1 MKPIDRDPAP
11 SREEAL
17 YLARRNGH
25 GGELEGQ
32 APGDWAM
39 RLALGASRVLRTHW
53 RVVAAAGFSAMFVT
67 YCLTKFCMTRI
78 YRAQTLVRPASQEPQ
93 SSVSLGALSTM
104 TTSMVPLQMLFGQ
117 SAASDEQEFE
127 AILGSVAFADELVK
141 KHNLFDVFYNQ
152 KRGFVGRIIR
162 STFRFIFGARQGQG
176 SSRFD
181 NYYAVSNG
189 LWWEFDKSTGNMN
202 IYFADPNPR
211 AAVRVLTLIIR
222 DLREQIRN
230 RVRLADRKSIDA
242 LQAEILGARDPQLV
256 ANLEQLLAQQMQ
268 DLGTAE
274 ARSDF
279 AFVVEDPP
287 DVPPRPYS
295 PRPVL
300 DSIVAFIL
308 ACTVAFVWIA
318 KRESK
323 LAVPSRAPSDREDDP
338 ENRDSSIHVNGVK
351 QDEAF

>member
-268 DLGTAE
+268 DLE
-274 ARSDF
+274 RQKRARTSLSSWKIHLTC
-279 AFVVEDPP
+279 PP
-287 DVPPRPYS
+287 ALTRRVPCWIQLSRSSS
-295 PRPVL
+295 P
-300 DSIVAFIL
+300 
-308 ACTVAFVWIA
+308 
-318 KRESK
+318 
-323 LAVPSRAPSDREDDP
+323 APSP
-338 ENRDSSIHVNGVK
+338 SSGLRNGSRNWLCRVELPAIVK
-351 QDEAF
+351 MTRKTAIPVST